1 MDNLK
6 RRSPTF
12 YAGPVPAGNSGR
24 CWNIASVSED
34 EGEIVLYG
42 DVLSQQPID
51 WWTGEP
57 EPGMYITP
65 EGFMEDLALVKDKSK
80 ITVKLN
86 SCGGDLYTGIAI
98 HNAIKSLNAEINVV
112 VEGIAA
118 SAASVIMCAGDT
130 VSVYPGSIVMIHEAA
145 CGVVDYC
152 NIDDLKAII
161 KMLDNANAACVEIYA
176 AKTGDETE
184 HLKSMM
190 HRETWMTGKEAID
203 KGFADELLNGADPD
217 MKMLGKDVLM
227 VAGIRHDVKGLHVPE
242 SLNIKQISPV
252 AKTEDIKATGET
264 EEPQKGET
272 KMSFNNTEELRTAE
286 PQLVSQI
293 EAEAAD
299 RAVAQAVADE
309 RARQRA
315 IDEIAAVVGDEELV
329 QEAKYGENP
338 CTAEQLALRAMQAQ
352 AALGATHLDNV
363 AADNAASGAQK
374 VTATAAKEDESNKP
388 LTKEE
393 RRAQGRAAA
402 KAAKEGK

>member
-42 DVLSQQPID
+42 DVVSEHPID

-57 EPGMYITP
+57 LPGMFITP

-98 HNAIKSLNAEINVV
+98 HNAIKSLSAEINVV

-130 VSVYPGSIVMIHEAA
+130 VSVYPGSLVMIHEPA
-145 CGVVDYC
+145 CAVIDYC
-152 NIDDLKAII
+152 GIDDLKAII
-161 KMLDNANAACVEIYA
+161 KMLNAGIDACAEIYA
-176 AKTGDETE
+176 VKTGDETD

-190 HRETWMTGKEAID
+190 HKETWMTGKEAID
-203 KGFADELLNGADPD
+203 KGFADELLSGADPD
-217 MKMLGKDVLM
+217 MQMIGRDVLM
-227 VAGIRHDVKGLHVPE
+227 VAGIRHDIKGLHIPE
-242 SLNIKQISPV
+242 SLGIKRISAAVP
-252 AKTEDIKATGET
+252 AEDIKPHDEAIET
-264 EEPQKGET
+264 EKGET
-272 KMSFNNTEELRTAE
+272 KMDFNTIEELRTAAPE
-286 PQLVSQI
+286 LVSQI
-293 EAEAAD
+293 ETEAA
-299 RAVAQAVADE
+299 AQAVTAE
-309 RARQRA
+309 RERQQA
-315 IDEIAAVVGDEELV
+315 IDEIASVVGDNELV
-329 QEAKYGENP
+329 QEAKYGENT

>member
-1 MDNLK
+1 MDNRK

-12 YAGPVPAGNSGR
+12 YAGPVPAGRSGK
-24 CWNIASVSED
+24 CWNIASVSD
-34 EGEIVLYG
+34 NEGEIVLYG

-65 EGFMEDLALVKDKSK
+65 EGFMEDLALVKDKKK

-98 HNAIKSLNAEINVV
+98 HNAIKSLSAEINVI

-130 VSVYPGSIVMIHEAA
+130 VSVYPGSLVMIHEPM
-145 CGVVDYC
+145 CTVIDYC
-152 NIDDLKAII
+152 GIDDLKAII
-161 KMLDNANAACVEIYA
+161 KMLNAGIDSCAEVYA
-176 AKTGDETE
+176 AKTGDTVD

-190 HRETWMTGKEAID
+190 HKETWMTGKDAID
-203 KGFADELLNGADPD
+203 KGFADELIDGADPD

-227 VAGIRHDVKGLHVPE
+227 VAGIRHDVKGLHIPE
-242 SLNIKQISPV
+242 SLEIKTISAAAP
-252 AKTEDIKATGET
+252 AEDIKPEGET
-264 EEPQKGET
+264 EESQKGET
-272 KMSFNNTEELRTAE
+272 QMSFNNTEELRTAE

-352 AALGATHLDNV
+352 AALGADHLQNV
-363 AADNAASGAQK
+363 AADNAASGVQK
-374 VTATAAKEDESNKP
+374 VEAAKAAEDETKP

>member
-1 MDNLK
+1 MNK
-6 RRSPTF
+6 KKRSPTF
-12 YAGPVPAGNSGR
+12 YAGPVPAGNAGR

-42 DVLSQQPID
+42 DVMDHQPID

-57 EPGMYITP
+57 APGLFITP

-98 HNAIKSLNAEINVV
+98 HNAIKSLNAKINVI

-145 CGVVDYC
+145 CGVIDYC
-152 NIDDLKAII
+152 KIDDLKAII

-176 AKTGDETE
+176 AKTGETPE
-184 HLKSMM
+184 RLKSMM
-190 HRETWMTGKEAID
+190 HRETWMTGQEAID
-203 KGFADELLNGADPD
+203 KGFANELLTGADPD
-217 MKMLGKDVLM
+217 MQMLGKDVLM
-227 VAGIRHDVKGLHVPE
+227 VAGIRHDVKGLHIPE
-242 SLNIKQISPV
+242 SLGIKEISPA
-252 AKTEDIKATGET
+252 AKAEDIKPQAEAIET
-264 EEPQKGET
+264 EKGET
-272 KMSFNNTEELRTAE
+272 QMDFNTIEELRAAAPE
-286 PQLVSQI
+286 LVSQI
-293 EAEAAD
+293 ETEAAT
-299 RAVAQAVADE
+299 QAVADE

-315 IDEIAAVVGDEELV
+315 IDEISAVISDEQLV
-329 QEAKYGENP
+329 QDAKYGENP

-352 AALGATHLDNV
+352 AALGAAHLANV
-363 AADNAASGAQK
+363 AADNAASGAQE
-374 VTATAAKEDESNKP
+374 VNASAAKEDEHKP

>member
-1 MDNLK
+1 MKNTK
-6 RRSPTF
+6 KRSPTF

-42 DVLSQQPID
+42 DVVSQQPID

-57 EPGMYITP
+57 SPGMYITP
-65 EGFMEDLALVKDKSK
+65 EGFMEDLALVKDKAK

-98 HNAIKSLNAEINVV
+98 HNAIKSLSAEINVV

-130 VSVYPGSIVMIHEAA
+130 VSVYPGSLVMIHEPA
-145 CGVVDYC
+145 CAVIDYC
-152 NIDDLKAII
+152 GIDDLKAII
-161 KMLDNANAACVEIYA
+161 KMLNAGIDACAEIYA
-176 AKTGDETE
+176 VKTGDEVD

-190 HRETWMTGKEAID
+190 HKETWMTGKEAID
-203 KGFADELLNGADPD
+203 KGFADELLAGADPD
-217 MKMLGKDVLM
+217 MQMIGRDVLM
-227 VAGIRHDVKGLHVPE
+227 VAGVRHDIKGLHIPE
-242 SLNIKQISPV
+242 SLGIKRISAA
-252 AKTEDIKATGET
+252 AKAEDIKPHDEAI
-264 EEPQKGET
+264 EPEKGET
-272 KMSFNNTEELRTAE
+272 NMDFNTIEELRTAAPE
-286 PQLVSQI
+286 LVSQI
-293 EAEAAD
+293 ETEAAAQ
-299 RAVAQAVADE
+299 AVAQAVADE

-315 IDEIAAVVGDEELV
+315 IDEIASVVGDDELV
-329 QEAKYGENP
+329 QEAKYGENT

-352 AALGATHLDNV
+352 AQLGAAHLSNV

-374 VTATAAKEDESNKP
+374 VEATAAAEDEDKP

-402 KAAKEGK
+402 KAAKEVK

>member
-12 YAGPVPAGNSGR
+12 YAGPVPAGRSGK
-24 CWNIASVSED
+24 CWNIASVSDD
-34 EGEIVLYG
+34 EGEIILYG
-42 DVLSQQPID
+42 DVMSQQPID

-57 EPGMYITP
+57 VPGMFITP
-65 EGFMEDLALVKDKSK
+65 EGFMEDLAVVKDKSK

-98 HNAIKSLNAEINVV
+98 HNAIKALNAEINVV

-130 VSVYPGSIVMIHEAA
+130 VSVYPGSLVMIHEPR
-145 CGVVDYC
+145 CTVIDYC
-152 NIDDLKAII
+152 GIDDLKAII
-161 KMLDNANAACVEIYA
+161 KMLNAGIDSCAEVYA
-176 AKTGDETE
+176 AKTGDEVD

-190 HRETWMTGKEAID
+190 HKETWMTGKEAID
-203 KGFADELLNGADPD
+203 KGFADELLDGADPD
-217 MKMLGKDVLM
+217 MKMCGKDVLM

-242 SLNIKQISPV
+242 SLGIERIS
-252 AKTEDIKATGET
+252 AAAMAEDIEPEGET
-264 EEPQKGET
+264 EESQKGET
-272 KMSFNNTEELRTAE
+272 KMSFNNTDELRTAE

-315 IDEIAAVVGDEELV
+315 IDEIAAVVGDDELV

-352 AALGATHLDNV
+352 AALGAEHLENV

-374 VTATAAKEDESNKP
+374 VEASAAAEDEQKP

>member
-1 MDNLK
+1 MNK
-6 RRSPTF
+6 KKRSPTI

-98 HNAIKSLNAEINVV
+98 HNAIKSLSAEINVV

-130 VSVYPGSIVMIHEAA
+130 VSVYPGSLVMIHEPRCTVIDY
-145 CGVVDYC
+145 CGV
-152 NIDDLKAII
+152 DDLKAII
-161 KMLDNANAACVEIYA
+161 KMLNAGIDSCAEVYA
-176 AKTGDETE
+176 AKTGDAVE

-190 HRETWMTGKEAID
+190 HKETWMTGKEAID
-203 KGFADELLNGADPD
+203 KGFADELIDGADPD
-217 MKMLGKDVLM
+217 MKMCGKDVLM
-227 VAGIRHDVKGLHVPE
+227 VAGIRHDVKGLHIPE
-242 SLNIKQISPV
+242 SLGIERIS
-252 AKTEDIKATGET
+252 AAALAEDIKPEGET
-264 EEPQKGET
+264 EESQKGET
-272 KMSFNNTEELRTAE
+272 QMSFNNTEELRTAE

-315 IDEIAAVVGDEELV
+315 IDEIAAVVGDDQLV
-329 QEAKYGENP
+329 QEAKYGEKP

-352 AALGATHLDNV
+352 AALGAEHLENV

-374 VTATAAKEDESNKP
+374 VEASAATEDEQKP

>member
-1 MDNLK
+1 MNNTK
-6 RRSPTF
+6 KRSPTF

-24 CWNIASVSED
+24 CWNIASVSAD

-65 EGFMEDLALVKDKSK
+65 EGFMEDLAVVKDKSK
-80 ITVKLN
+80 ITVRLN

-98 HNAIKSLNAEINVV
+98 HNAIKSLSAEINVV

-130 VSVYPGSIVMIHEAA
+130 VSVYPGSLVMIHEPR
-145 CGVVDYC
+145 CTVVDYC
-152 NIDDLKAII
+152 GVDDLKAII
-161 KMLDNANAACVEIYA
+161 KMLNAGIDSCAEVYA
-176 AKTGDETE
+176 AKTGDTTE

-190 HRETWMTGKEAID
+190 HKETWMTGKEAID
-203 KGFADELLNGADPD
+203 KGFADQLLNGEDPD
-217 MKMLGKDVLM
+217 MKMCGKDVLM
-227 VAGIRHDVKGLHVPE
+227 VAGIKHDIKGLHIPE
-242 SLNIKQISPV
+242 SLGIKQISPA
-252 AKTEDIKATGET
+252 AKAEDIKPTGAT
-264 EEPQKGET
+264 EEQKKGET
-272 KMSFNNTEELRTAE
+272 QMFNNTEELRTAE

-309 RARQRA
+309 RARLRA
-315 IDEIAAVVGDEELV
+315 IDEIAPVVGDELV

-338 CTAEQLALRAMQAQ
+338 CTAEQLALRAVQAQ
-352 AALGATHLDNV
+352 AALGTTHLQNV
-363 AADNAASGAQK
+363 AADSAASGVQDVKASS
-374 VTATAAKEDESNKP
+374 AKEDENKP

>member
-1 MDNLK
+1 MSNLK
-6 RRSPTF
+6 RCSPTIF
-12 YAGPVPAGNSGR
+12 AGPIPAGKSGK
-24 CWNIASVSED
+24 CWNIASVSAD

-65 EGFMEDLALVKDKSK
+65 EGFMEDLAVVKDKSK
-80 ITVKLN
+80 ITVRLN

-130 VSVYPGSIVMIHEAA
+130 VSVYPGSLVMIHEPR
-145 CGVVDYC
+145 CTVIDYC
-152 NIDDLKAII
+152 GIDDLKAII
-161 KMLDNANAACVEIYA
+161 KMLNAGIDSCAEVYA
-176 AKTGDETE
+176 AKTGDTAD

-190 HRETWMTGKEAID
+190 HKETWMTGKEAID
-203 KGFADELLNGADPD
+203 KGFADELLDGTDPT
-217 MKMLGKDVLM
+217 MQLYGKDVLM
-227 VAGIRHDVKGLHVPE
+227 VAGIKHDIKGLHVPE
-242 SLNIKQISPV
+242 SLGIKRISPA
-252 AKTEDIKATGET
+252 AKAEDIKPEGET
-264 EEPQKGET
+264 EESQKGET
-272 KMSFNNTEELRTAE
+272 QMSFNTTEELRAAE

-293 EAEAAD
+293 EAEAAAP
-299 RAVAQAVADE
+299 AVAQAIADE
-309 RARQRA
+309 RERLQA
-315 IDEIAAVVGDEELV
+315 IDEIAAVIGDAELV
-329 QEAKYGENP
+329 QSAKYGENA

-352 AALGATHLDNV
+352 AALGATHLENA

-374 VTATAAKEDESNKP
+374 VAATAAKEDEDKP

>member
-1 MDNLK
+1 MNK
-6 RRSPTF
+6 KKRSPTI

-98 HNAIKSLNAEINVV
+98 HNAIKSLSAEINVV

-130 VSVYPGSIVMIHEAA
+130 VSVYPGSLVMIHEPRCTVIDY
-145 CGVVDYC
+145 CGV
-152 NIDDLKAII
+152 DDLKAII
-161 KMLDNANAACVEIYA
+161 KMLNAGIDSCAEVYA
-176 AKTGDETE
+176 AKTGDTVD

-190 HRETWMTGKEAID
+190 HKETWMTGKEAID
-203 KGFADELLNGADPD
+203 KGFADELLDGADPD
-217 MKMLGKDVLM
+217 MKMCGKDVLM

-242 SLNIKQISPV
+242 GLGIERISAAAP
-252 AKTEDIKATGET
+252 AEDIKPEGET
-264 EEPQKGET
+264 EESQKGET
-272 KMSFNNTEELRTAE
+272 QMSFNNTEELRTAE

-315 IDEIAAVVGDEELV
+315 IDEIAAVVGDDQLV
-329 QEAKYGENP
+329 QEAKYGKNP

-352 AALGATHLDNV
+352 AALGEEHLENV

-374 VTATAAKEDESNKP
+374 VEASAATEDEQKP
-388 LTKEE
+388 LSKEE